1 MASRPEEASPGWA
14 RTARLNSMLD
24 AGECKEGARRPS
36 GVGWRVGA
44 GELAGRR
51 QRAVLRR
58 QCAGRTVVADGTG
71 GGGTQRT
78 RQRRAVGRAAISRLV
93 WMHNVN
99 DLGVLIL
106 GKGKPKMVEMIQG
119 ERERIMVRLGHA
131 LGGGGG
137 GGGDG
142 GGGEGRVFLTST
154 SSSRRGFF
162 FSSKLA

>member
-1 MASRPEEASPGWA
+1 MVSRPEEASPGWA
-14 RTARLNSMLD
+14 GTARLNSMLD
-24 AGECKEGARRPS
+24 AGECREGARRPT

-51 QRAVLRR
+51 QQLAVLRR
-58 QCAGRTVVADGTG
+58 QHAGRTAVADGTG
-71 GGGTQRT
+71 GGGAQRT
-78 RQRRAVGRAAISRLV
+78 RQRRAVGRAVISGLA

-99 DLGVLIL
+99 DLGVFDF

-131 LGGGGG
+131 LRGGGN
-137 GGGDG
+137 G
-142 GGGEGRVFLTST
+142 GGGEGRVSLTST
-154 SSSRRGFF
+154 SSSRRRFFF